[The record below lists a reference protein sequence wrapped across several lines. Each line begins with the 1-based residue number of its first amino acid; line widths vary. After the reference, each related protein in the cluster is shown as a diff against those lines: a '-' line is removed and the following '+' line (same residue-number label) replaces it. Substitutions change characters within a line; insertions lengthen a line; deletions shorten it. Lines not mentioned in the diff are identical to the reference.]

1 MINYTM
7 KERTYRYFTDEPL
20 YPFGY
25 GLSYTTFQYS
35 NLVLPD
41 AIEAGQPLPVE
52 LSVSNTGSFDSDEV
66 RSFRLIYKMYYI

>member
-41 AIEAGQPLPVE
+41 TIEAGQPLPVE

-66 RSFRLIYKMYYI
+66 RSFHLICKMYYI